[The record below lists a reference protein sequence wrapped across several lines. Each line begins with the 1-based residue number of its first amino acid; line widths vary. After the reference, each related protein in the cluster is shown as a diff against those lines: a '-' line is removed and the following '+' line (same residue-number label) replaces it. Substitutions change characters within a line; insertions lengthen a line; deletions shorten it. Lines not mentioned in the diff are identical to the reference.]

1 MPWDGDKASKV
12 KHLRFGKIFPEL
24 SDILAGFP
32 GVKSIVLHTHGAK
45 GEHPHYHVWYEG
57 TKAVTGETIRNHLR
71 KHHEVF
77 KSYSGQNDWSFR
89 PHDNFETWA
98 AYVQRN
104 KTHKVLWLAEGTEMP
119 PPKDTIELIF
129 PTPPTITP
137 VIAAPKP
144 KKLTAEERL
153 INYCIREEGF
163 KYNQW
168 TTTHYEIVELRKQMQ
183 DRVSEALVTYAN
195 GRLSNQQ
202 MIYMGRNI
210 IWTFADP
217 DLRVGLTNQWTQE
230 ARKFW

>member
-1 MPWDGDKASKV
+1 MVRQVDTPSSM
-12 KHLRFGKIFPEL
+12 KHLRFGKITAQL

-32 GVKSIVLHTHGAK
+32 GVKSIVLHTHGTK
-45 GEHPHYHVWYEG
+45 GEHPHYHVWWQGQE
-57 TKAVTGETIRNHLR
+57 VTNETIRNRLR
-71 KHHEVF
+71 KYNEIF
-77 KSYSGQNDWSFR
+77 KQYSGQNDWSCR

-119 PPKDTIELIF
+119 LPKDPIELVIATPTTQVIGA
-129 PTPPTITP
+129 PTPR
-137 VIAAPKP
+137 V

-168 TTTHYEIVELRKQMQ
+168 STQHHEIVELRKQLQ
-183 DRVSEALVTYAN
+183 DKVAEALVTYAN

-217 DLRVGLTNQWTQE
+217 DLKAGLSNHWTQE